1 MDRVDCY
8 LEAIEEIAPQSRR
21 AARRRVEEAT
31 RRRNAI
37 QTALPTGNEKSIG
50 LGLHQG
56 YPVTE
61 LSDALDAL
69 PPEEMDNF
77 LQAFKTFQKTTVGRD
92 RTDDMAQLLAEA
104 GFTIDEN
111 NELMIDAEVEEGLV
125 VSMNDLG
132 FDTESEEPG
141 SAEKKSRSRQQGS
154 SAAGADGSGFVEESG
169 ESQASG
175 EGGDSEYESGSGD
188 SNSPAGRTSPDSAA
202 EQERLLDEFILAK
215 LMKVETERKI
225 NLTDPSTSW
234 LDVADVVHTELLA
247 DVNKDMVEIYSSQ
260 YRKPVALSRKLRK
273 LHKQMLAE
281 KALETP
287 HAELDAAD
295 LDLPGAPAPS
305 IPDAPSVL
313 VDDWSLDLPEIA
325 PIKRRV
331 SNKKSRSRAKASGT
345 TQFQLRRS
353 IHGSK
358 AQKKELRPLHWNKIS
373 DKVVD
378 KTAFAMAAP
387 QVDLFEQLMEGT
399 DEIDNLFASG
409 ARPTSD
415 PMIHK
420 VKSAGVLETKRQ
432 MNFEIMLSM
441 FPDELQSIF
450 DAIEN
455 LDPFKKRLSDDQ
467 VQILDNQPL
476 SNEETKLGFQ
486 YSGGDEEFMELS
498 HGEQFAILV
507 ARNSAFPKMVKAA
520 AVLRS
525 YRETVTE
532 LEEDARVLRRAVREV
547 KSSESFRSFI
557 AGKRSPTEALVFWS

>member
-455 LDPFKKRLSDDQ
+455 LDPFKK
-467 VQILDNQPL
+467 VCPTG
-476 SNEETKLGFQ
+476 SNL
-486 YSGGDEEFMELS
+486 
-498 HGEQFAILV
+498 
-507 ARNSAFPKMVKAA
+507 P
-520 AVLRS
+520 
-525 YRETVTE
+525 
-532 LEEDARVLRRAVREV
+532 
-547 KSSESFRSFI
+547 
-557 AGKRSPTEALVFWS
+557 